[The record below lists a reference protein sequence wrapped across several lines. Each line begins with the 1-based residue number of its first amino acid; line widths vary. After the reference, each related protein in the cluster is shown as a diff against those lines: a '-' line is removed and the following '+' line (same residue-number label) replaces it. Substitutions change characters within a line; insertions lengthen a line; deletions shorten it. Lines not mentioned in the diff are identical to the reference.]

1 MIFINAFIVG
11 GIICAIGQFIMDKL
25 KIMPIYVTCLFVVI
39 GALLDFGNF
48 YDVLLDFSGCGAML
62 PISSFGHAVVHGV
75 MEEVSEV
82 GVMGIFTGVFNR
94 VSTGISSAI
103 VFAFIFG
110 LIFKPKG

>member
-1 MIFINAFIVG
+1 MILINAFIIG
-11 GIICAIGQFIMDKL
+11 GIICAIGQLIMDKF

-39 GALLDFGNF
+39 GALLDFGDL
-48 YDVLLDFSGCGAML
+48 YDKLLEFSGSGAML

-75 MEEVSEV
+75 IEEVNTV
-82 GVMGIFTGVFNR
+82 GIMGIFTGVFKN

-110 LIFKPKG
+110 LFFKPKG